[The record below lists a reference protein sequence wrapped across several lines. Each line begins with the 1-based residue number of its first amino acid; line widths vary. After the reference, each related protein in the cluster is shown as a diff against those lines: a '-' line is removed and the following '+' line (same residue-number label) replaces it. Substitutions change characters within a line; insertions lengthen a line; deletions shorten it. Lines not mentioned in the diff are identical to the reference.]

1 MSSGDGRSR
10 VRVGSECGPPAA
22 VGVAFPRRSAGLALS
37 LAFLPTLLGGAFPG
51 LLDSAATPFMS
62 VAAAEDTEAAKA
74 IEARLGSDTR
84 YLASDELEGRGVGTA
99 GLDKA
104 AQYIAEEF
112 KKAGLKTEIFEG
124 QPYQKFTVPSSV
136 DRGPA
141 DRNTLVLVPP
151 PAADGK
157 PGAPVTLKL
166 EQDFQSLAIGGAAKV
181 EGPVVFAGYGI
192 SAKEQKYDDYAGVD
206 VKGKVVIVVRKEP
219 QQDKADSV
227 FSGKQASPHAPFVRK
242 IANAAEKG
250 ALAVIL
256 VNDQFSID
264 QARLSEEKAWQ
275 ESVEKLAAAREE
287 FRKIEKPTA
296 EQSAAY
302 RKEVGRF
309 AELIQLSGTKLAGDF
324 DSVPGFLE
332 AGQASN
338 AKGIPVFFAKRAAVA
353 AALTAAG
360 IDLAEAERQID
371 GDLTPR
377 SKELA
382 GWTVKA
388 EADLVH
394 RRADVANVVGVIE
407 GEGPLAEETVVIGA
421 HYDHVGKGGS
431 GSGSLAPWS
440 TDVHNGADD
449 NASGT
454 AALLEAARYFGRQS
468 GKPKRRLVFIA
479 FTSEER
485 GLLGS
490 NHYVKNPRY
499 PLEKTVAM
507 LNMDMVGR
515 LSDNKLIVYGTGT
528 AAEFN
533 GLVDKLN
540 ENHKFA
546 ITRHP
551 EGFGPSDHASFY
563 GKEIPVFHFFTGT
576 HPDYHRPSD
585 DSDRLN
591 LEGIRRVVALVCDT
605 ATAIVD
611 TEKRPTYQQV
621 KGSAQ
626 ISRSGDRPYFGS
638 IPDFAE
644 GTEGYA
650 LMGVTKGSPAD
661 RAGLKAGDVIVKVG
675 ESKVTGLDDFDLA
688 LRKYKVGDQVPVTV
702 KRGQE
707 MVTVTVT
714 LAPAR
719 SP

>member
-1 MSSGDGRSR
+1 
-10 VRVGSECGPPAA
+10 
-22 VGVAFPRRSAGLALS
+22 
-37 LAFLPTLLGGAFPG
+37 
-51 LLDSAATPFMS
+51 
-62 VAAAEDTEAAKA
+62 
-74 IEARLGSDTR
+74 
-84 YLASDELEGRGVGTA
+84 
-99 GLDKA
+99 
-104 AQYIAEEF
+104 
-112 KKAGLKTEIFEG
+112 
-124 QPYQKFTVPSSV
+124 
-136 DRGPA
+136 
-141 DRNTLVLVPP
+141 
-151 PAADGK
+151 
-157 PGAPVTLKL
+157 
-166 EQDFQSLAIGGAAKV
+166 
-181 EGPVVFAGYGI
+181 
-192 SAKEQKYDDYAGVD
+192 
-206 VKGKVVIVVRKEP
+206 
-219 QQDKADSV
+219 
-227 FSGKQASPHAPFVRK
+227 
-242 IANAAEKG
+242 
-250 ALAVIL
+250 
-256 VNDQFSID
+256 
-264 QARLSEEKAWQ
+264 
-275 ESVEKLAAAREE
+275 
-287 FRKIEKPTA
+287 
-296 EQSAAY
+296 
-302 RKEVGRF
+302 
-309 AELIQLSGTKLAGDF
+309 
-324 DSVPGFLE
+324 
-332 AGQASN
+332 
-338 AKGIPVFFAKRAAVA
+338 
-353 AALTAAG
+353 LT
-360 IDLAEAERQID
+360 
-371 GDLTPR
+371 
-377 SKELA
+377 
-382 GWTVKA
+382 GWTAKA
-388 EADLVH
+388 EADVIH

-421 HYDHVGKGGS
+421 HYDHVGKGGA

-468 GKPKRRLVFIA
+468 GKPKRRLVFMA

-528 AAEFN
+528 ATEFN

-540 ENHKFA
+540 ENHKFT

-585 DSDRLN
+585 DAERLN
-591 LEGIRRVVALVCDT
+591 LEGIRRVVAMVCDT
-605 ATAIVD
+605 ATAIVE

-650 LMGVTKGSPAD
+650 LMGVAKGSPAD
-661 RAGLKAGDVIVKVG
+661 RAGLKAGDVIVKLG

-702 KRGQE
+702 KRGKE
-707 MVTVTVT
+707 MVTLTVT